1 MALTVTQTGDWNGVT
16 GNRRFGLIQ
25 IAFDSS
31 YPTGGETLNAVD
43 FGLRVIEEIEFLSN
57 GRFGYIF
64 YTDSTLPATSVSVE
78 VLCPT
83 GGGTAPTSDTAP
95 SLADSDKMDASGG
108 DSTALLGHTHGMG
121 ALTGGRGIEMG
132 NAANLSS
139 LTAIWVRAVGY

>member
-1 MALTVTQTGDWNGVT
+1 MALTVTTTGDWNGVT

-57 GRFGYIF
+57 GRFGYMF
-64 YTDSTLPATSVSVE
+64 YTDTTLPATSVSVE

-83 GGGTAPTSDTAP
+83 GGDSAPTSDAAPTLAITGVMTA
-95 SLADSDKMDASGG
+95 AGG
-108 DSTALLGHTHGMG
+108 DSSSLVGHTHPVGQN
-121 ALTGGRGIEMG
+121 TGGRGVEMG
-132 NAANLSS
+132 NTADLSS